1 MARLSVEGENVRVRL
16 NLLERIAAWRWDVR
30 APLAAVTEVTVLE
43 KTGWEVVAGLVTLG
57 FAGAGAPAGGIV
69 TVGPRAR
76 TRRGD
81 RAFVVSYLS
90 GPGVLVQL
98 DPSRSTW
105 GLLLVTGKNVQET
118 AARLR
123 AAVIA
128 RGDGGPLAQGRGTRP
143 GR

>member
-1 MARLSVEGENVRVRL
+1 MAHLTVEGEDVRVRL
-16 NLLERIAAWRWDVR
+16 NLLERLAAWRWDVR
-30 APLAAVTEVTVLE
+30 APLAAVTEVAVLE

-57 FAGAGAPAGGIV
+57 FAGAGAPARGIA

-90 GPGVLVQL
+90 GPGVLVRL

-105 GLLLVTGKNVQET
+105 GLLLVTDGDAHET

-123 AAVIA
+123 AAV
-128 RGDGGPLAQGRGTRP
+128 LAQGGGGTHTQDRGTES